1 MRSYIFTKLKSTIL
15 ILVLMIVSAQLLAQ
29 STTGIFFQAVARDN
43 YSNPAMNRK
52 IYVQSSIIQTTA
64 TGTKL
69 LIEEY
74 DVTTDGSGVFSISI
88 GNGKKVG
95 GTATGL
101 MSIDWSKGPFY
112 LNLKVAITPVATS
125 NGWDYTKEWTDMGTT
140 NFGAVPYA
148 LYSAS
153 TANIDTKL
161 NVSDTAAMLSGR
173 FAKDTIALS
182 NRINANATA
191 LNKEITRATAAENLK
206 LNISDTAAML
216 SAFARDTISIS
227 NRINANN
234 TALNNEVTRA
244 TAAENLKL
252 NILDTAAMLNGRFAK
267 DTIALSNRINDKENL
282 SNKSS
287 DANLGVSGN
296 DSIFFPTQRAVK
308 NYIHIKVNDFA
319 AQFSA
324 SGGVNDNSILT
335 RMIAEKNVTYSKM
348 QEVTQNKVLGNFTH
362 SPVGVVEEISTTGT
376 GNVVREN
383 SPFLTTPHIGA
394 ATGESLTVSGQLHST
409 VATGTSPFV
418 VTSTTPVA
426 NLSIGGNAATATS
439 VITNANLTGD
449 VTSIGNATS
458 IATNAVT
465 TAKVLNSNITYAKIQ
480 NVTTSD
486 KVLGRVASGAG
497 VVEEIPTIGTGNV
510 VRAISPILT
519 TPNIGAATGTSLTVS
534 GQLHSTA
541 AVGTAPFVV
550 TSTTE
555 VANLH
560 AATASTLNT
569 TSTGTN
575 SANLLNAKMADNDYF
590 RLQVGGTATNA
601 GYAEIATADDGTE
614 PIYVRQ
620 YTGNFVTKH
629 KEATLLDG
637 SGNTQF
643 PGIVAA
649 STFNSTVAT
658 GTAPFVVTSTTPVAN
673 LHAATASEISTSLTG
688 TNSADLI
695 RATIADNDYFRIH
708 VGGTAS
714 NAGYAEIATS
724 DDGNEPIY
732 VRQYTGNFSTKHKEA
747 TLLDVNGNTE
757 FPGIVSA
764 SSLKSTVATG
774 TAPFTVTS
782 TTPVANL
789 HAATVTTNAN
799 LTGDVISVGNATTV
813 GKINGIAL
821 AGLQTGILKNTIS
834 TGHPS
839 IAVAAD
845 FPILNQNTT
854 GTATNVTGVVAVL
867 NGGTGATSAAAA
879 RTNLGLIIG
888 TNVQAPLSFTT
899 PIVTTSNTISLKKAS
914 ATDSGYLSKED
925 FTSFHNMIAGKIDAT
940 QKGLALGVAT
950 LGSDGKVPSDQLPP
964 LTLTSVAVVATETA
978 MLALP
983 STVGTLAIRTDLSR
997 NFLLTATPAT
1007 TLGNWRELASST
1019 GVSSVN
1025 NLTGPSVV
1033 LTSDN
1038 IAEGTTNKYHTDARA
1053 RAAIN
1058 VSSPLSYSTST
1069 GTISMTAATSSVNG
1083 YLSAADFTTFHNKQ
1097 SAVTFGTGLTNSSGT
1112 ITVNTSQNIATLSN
1126 LTTNGIVTTTGAAGH
1141 LTVVP
1146 TLPVANG
1153 GTGTTTI
1160 TGIVKGNGT
1169 SVMTAAVAGTDYLT
1183 PTGSAA
1189 LLTNFPTLNQNTSGT
1204 AARVTTNANLTGD
1217 VTSVGNATT
1226 IAANAISYTKIQ
1238 NVSATDRVL
1247 GRVSTGAG
1255 AIEEI
1260 ATTGTGNVVR
1270 ATSPV
1275 LTTPNIGAATGTS
1288 LTVSGQLH
1296 STVATGSAPFSVAST
1311 TPVANLSIGG
1321 NAATATTVI
1330 TNANLLGD
1338 VTSVG
1343 NSTLIAANAVT
1354 TAKILNSNITYAKIQ
1369 NVSATNTVL
1378 GRVST
1383 GAGEIEEIATTGSGN
1398 VVRATSPV
1406 LTTPNIGAATGTS
1419 LTVSGQLHSTVAIG
1433 TAPFIVTSTTPV
1445 ANLQAATVTT
1455 NANLT
1460 GDVTSVGNAST
1471 IAANAVTTAKVLN
1484 SNITYAKIQNVSATD
1499 KILGRVSSGAGVVEE
1514 ISTTGSGTVVRST
1527 SPTLTTPILGEAT
1540 ATRLNLSGQLVSSVA
1555 TGTAPFVVLSTTTVA
1570 NLHAATASQIS
1581 TTTSGTNNADLLYS
1595 QMADN
1600 DFFRIRVGGTASNA
1614 GFVEIATADDGTE
1627 PIYVRQYTGVFGAL
1641 TRTATLLD
1649 GSGNTIFPG
1658 SVKATSFPTGSD
1670 ARIKK
1675 NISNSKYGLSTVLQ
1689 LRPVEYNLKSNDLKQ
1704 VGFIAQD
1711 VQKLIPEVVSGKE
1724 GDLEKGEILAISYGN
1739 LVPVLTKAIQEESA
1753 QKDKEIA
1760 ALKALLKSLEAR
1772 LKSLETIVNKK

>member
-1 MRSYIFTKLKSTIL
+1 MRSYILSKLKATVGL
-15 ILVLMIVSAQLLAQ
+15 LVIMIISSQAIAQ

-52 IYVQSSIIQTTA
+52 IYVQSSIIQNTA

-88 GNGKKVG
+88 GNGRKVG

-153 TANIDTKL
+153 TGNIDTKL
-161 NVSDTAAMLSGR
+161 NISDTAAMLNGR

-182 NRINANATA
+182 NRINANANA
-191 LNKEITRATAAENLK
+191 LNNEISRATAAENLK

-227 NRINANN
+227 NRINANT

-244 TAAENLKL
+244 TTAENLKL
-252 NILDTAAMLNGRFAK
+252 NFSDTAAMLNGRFAK
-267 DTIALSNRINDKENL
+267 DTIALSNRINEKENL

-287 DANLGVSGN
+287 DANLGVTGN

-319 AQFSA
+319 AQFNA

-362 SPVGVVEEISTTGT
+362 SPEGVVEEISTTGT
-376 GNVVREN
+376 GNVVRET

-409 VATGTSPFV
+409 VATGTAPFV
-418 VTSTTPVA
+418 VSSTTPVA
-426 NLSIGGNAATATS
+426 NLSIGGNAATATI
-439 VITNANLTGD
+439 VTTNANLTGE

-458 IATNAVT
+458 IAANAVT
-465 TAKVLNSNITYAKIQ
+465 TAKILNSNITYAKIQ
-480 NVTTSD
+480 NVTSSD
-486 KVLGRVASGAG
+486 RVLGRVASGGG

-510 VRAISPILT
+510 VRAISPIFT

-534 GQLHSTA
+534 GQLNSTVA
-541 AVGTAPFVV
+541 IGTAPFVV

-560 AATASTLNT
+560 AATASTINKSL
-569 TSTGTN
+569 TGTN
-575 SANLLNAKMADNDYF
+575 SANLLNAQMADNDYF
-590 RLQVGGTATNA
+590 RVQVGGTATNA

-637 SGNTQF
+637 SGNTNF

-695 RATIADNDYFRIH
+695 RATMADNDYFRIH

-732 VRQYTGNFSTKHKEA
+732 VRQYSGVFSTKVKEA
-747 TLLDVNGNTE
+747 TLLDASGNTE

-764 SSLKSTVATG
+764 NSFHSTVATG
-774 TAPFTVTS
+774 TAPFTVSS

-813 GKINGIAL
+813 EKINGIAL

-839 IAVAAD
+839 IAVPAD
-845 FPILNQNTT
+845 FPILNQSTT
-854 GTATNVTGVVAVL
+854 GTANNVTGIVAL
-867 NGGTGATSAAAA
+867 SNGGTGANSAAAA
-879 RTNLGLIIG
+879 RTNLGLVIG
-888 TNVQAPLSFTT
+888 TNVQAPLSFTS

-940 QKGLALGVAT
+940 QKGAVGGVAT
-950 LGSDGKVPSDQLPP
+950 LGSDGKVPSVQLPP
-964 LTLTSVAVVATETA
+964 LTLTSVAVVASQTA

-983 STVGTLAIRTDLSR
+983 STVGTLAIRTDETK
-997 NFLLTATPAT
+997 NFLLTAADAT
-1007 TLGNWRELASST
+1007 NLANWRELASSSG

-1025 NLTGPSVV
+1025 NLTGPNVV

-1038 IAEGTTNKYHTDARA
+1038 IAEGTTNKYHTDSRA

-1058 VSSPLSYSTST
+1058 VASPLSYSTST

-1189 LLTNFPTLNQNTSGT
+1189 LLTNFPILNQNTTGKAGT
-1204 AARVTTNANLTGD
+1204 VTTNANLTGD

-1255 AIEEI
+1255 TIEEI

-1270 ATSPV
+1270 ASSPV
-1275 LTTPNIGAATGTS
+1275 LTTPNIGAASGTS

-1296 STVATGSAPFSVAST
+1296 STVATGTAPFSVAST

-1330 TNANLLGD
+1330 TNANLIGDVTSIGNSTLIAANAVTTAKILNSTITYAKIQHVSASNTVLGRVSTGAGD
-1338 VTSVG
+1338 IEEIATTGTGNVVRASSPILTTPNIGAATGTSLTVSGQLHSTVATGTAPFVVTSTTPVANLQAATVTTNANLTGEVTSVG
-1343 NSTLIAANAVT
+1343 NASTIAANAVT

-1369 NVSATNTVL
+1369 NVSAT
-1378 GRVST
+1378 
-1383 GAGEIEEIATTGSGN
+1383 
-1398 VVRATSPV
+1398 
-1406 LTTPNIGAATGTS
+1406 
-1419 LTVSGQLHSTVAIG
+1419 
-1433 TAPFIVTSTTPV
+1433 
-1445 ANLQAATVTT
+1445 
-1455 NANLT
+1455 
-1460 GDVTSVGNAST
+1460 
-1471 IAANAVTTAKVLN
+1471 
-1484 SNITYAKIQNVSATD
+1484 D
-1499 KILGRVSSGAGVVEE
+1499 KILGRVSAGAGVVEE

-1527 SPTLTTPILGEAT
+1527 SPTLTTPILGDAT
-1540 ATRLNLSGQLVSSVA
+1540 ATKLNVSGQIISSLA
-1555 TGTAPFVVLSTTTVA
+1555 TGTAPFVVLSTTPVA

-1581 TTTSGTNNADLLYS
+1581 TTASGTNSSDLLYS

-1614 GFVEIATADDGTE
+1614 GFAEIATADDGNE
-1627 PIYVRQYTGVFGAL
+1627 PIYVRQYTGAFGAV

-1658 SVKATSFPTGSD
+1658 SVKSEGIISHIISKSSAYTLTNADEIVIVTATATITLPTAVNNTG
-1670 ARIKK
+1670 RTYTIKRYTTSG
-1675 NISNSKYGLSTVLQ
+1675 NTTINTTSGITIDGNTTYVL
-1689 LRPVEYNLKSNDLKQ
+1689 D
-1704 VGFIAQD
+1704 
-1711 VQKLIPEVVSGKE
+1711 
-1724 GDLEKGEILAISYGN
+1724 
-1739 LVPVLTKAIQEESA
+1739 
-1753 QKDKEIA
+1753 
-1760 ALKALLKSLEAR
+1760 
-1772 LKSLETIVNKK
+1772 VNKKAVKVVSDGANWYTIASF

>member
-1 MRSYIFTKLKSTIL
+1 MRSYILSKLKATVGL
-15 ILVLMIVSAQLLAQ
+15 LVIMIISSQAMAQ

-52 IYVQSSIIQTTA
+52 IYVQSSIIQNTA

-88 GNGKKVG
+88 GNGRKVG

-153 TANIDTKL
+153 TGNIDTKL
-161 NVSDTAAMLSGR
+161 NISDTATMLNGR

-182 NRINANATA
+182 NRINANANA
-191 LNKEITRATAAENLK
+191 LNNEISRATAAENLK

-227 NRINANN
+227 NRINANT

-244 TAAENLKL
+244 TKAENLKL
-252 NILDTAAMLNGRFAK
+252 NFSDTAAMLNGRFAK
-267 DTIALSNRINDKENL
+267 DTIALSNRINEKENL

-319 AQFSA
+319 AQFNA

-362 SPVGVVEEISTTGT
+362 SPEGVVEEISTTGT
-376 GNVVREN
+376 GNVVRET

-409 VATGTSPFV
+409 VATGTAPFV

-426 NLSIGGNAATATS
+426 NLSIGGNAATATI
-439 VITNANLTGD
+439 VTTNANLTGE

-458 IATNAVT
+458 IAANAVT
-465 TAKVLNSNITYAKIQ
+465 TAKILNSNITYAKIQ
-480 NVTTSD
+480 NVTSSD
-486 KVLGRVASGAG
+486 RVLGRVASGAG

-510 VRAISPILT
+510 VRAISPIFT

-534 GQLHSTA
+534 GQLNSTVA
-541 AVGTAPFVV
+541 IGTAPFVV

-560 AATASTLNT
+560 AATASTINKSL
-569 TSTGTN
+569 TGTN
-575 SANLLNAKMADNDYF
+575 SANLLNAQMADNDYF
-590 RLQVGGTATNA
+590 RVQVGGTATNA

-637 SGNTQF
+637 SGNT
-643 PGIVAA
+643 
-649 STFNSTVAT
+649 
-658 GTAPFVVTSTTPVAN
+658 
-673 LHAATASEISTSLTG
+673 
-688 TNSADLI
+688 
-695 RATIADNDYFRIH
+695 
-708 VGGTAS
+708 
-714 NAGYAEIATS
+714 
-724 DDGNEPIY
+724 
-732 VRQYTGNFSTKHKEA
+732 
-747 TLLDVNGNTE
+747 E

-764 SSLKSTVATG
+764 NSFHSTVATG
-774 TAPFTVTS
+774 TAPFTVSS

-813 GKINGIAL
+813 EKINGIAL

-839 IAVAAD
+839 IAVPAD
-845 FPILNQNTT
+845 FPILNQSTT
-854 GTATNVTGVVAVL
+854 GTANNVTGIVAL
-867 NGGTGATSAAAA
+867 SNGGTGATSAAAA
-879 RTNLGLIIG
+879 RTNLGLVIG
-888 TNVQAPLSFTT
+888 TNVQAPLSFTS

-940 QKGLALGVAT
+940 QKGVALGVAT
-950 LGSDGKVPSDQLPP
+950 LGSDGKVPSVQLPP
-964 LTLTSVAVVATETA
+964 LTLTSVAVVANEAA

-983 STVGTLAIRTDLSR
+983 STIGTLAIRTDVTK
-997 NFLLTATPAT
+997 NFLLTAADAT
-1007 TLGNWRELASST
+1007 TLANWRELASSSG

-1025 NLTGPSVV
+1025 NLTGPNVV

-1038 IAEGTTNKYHTDARA
+1038 IAEGTTNKYHTDSRA

-1058 VSSPLSYSTST
+1058 VASPLSYSTST

-1189 LLTNFPTLNQNTSGT
+1189 LLTNFPILNQNTTGKAGT
-1204 AARVTTNANLTGD
+1204 VTTNANLTGD

-1255 AIEEI
+1255 TIEEI

-1270 ATSPV
+1270 ASSPV
-1275 LTTPNIGAATGTS
+1275 LTTPNIGAASGTS

-1296 STVATGSAPFSVAST
+1296 STVATGTAPFSVAST

-1330 TNANLLGD
+1330 TNANLIGDVTSIGNSTLIAANAVTTAKILNSTITYAKIQHVSASNTVLGRVSTGAGD
-1338 VTSVG
+1338 IEEIATTGTGNVVRASSPILTTPNIGAATGTSLTVSGQLHSTVATGTAPFVVTSTTPVANLQAATVTTNANLTGEVTSVG
-1343 NSTLIAANAVT
+1343 NASTIAANAVT

-1369 NVSATNTVL
+1369 NVSAT
-1378 GRVST
+1378 
-1383 GAGEIEEIATTGSGN
+1383 
-1398 VVRATSPV
+1398 
-1406 LTTPNIGAATGTS
+1406 
-1419 LTVSGQLHSTVAIG
+1419 
-1433 TAPFIVTSTTPV
+1433 
-1445 ANLQAATVTT
+1445 
-1455 NANLT
+1455 
-1460 GDVTSVGNAST
+1460 
-1471 IAANAVTTAKVLN
+1471 
-1484 SNITYAKIQNVSATD
+1484 D
-1499 KILGRVSSGAGVVEE
+1499 KILGRVSAGAGVVEE

-1527 SPTLTTPILGEAT
+1527 SPTLTTPILGDASAT
-1540 ATRLNLSGQLVSSVA
+1540 KLSLSGQFVSSLA
-1555 TGTAPFVVLSTTTVA
+1555 TGTAPFVVLSTTPVA

-1581 TTTSGTNNADLLYS
+1581 ITASGTNSSDLLYS

-1614 GFVEIATADDGTE
+1614 GFAEIATADDGNE
-1627 PIYVRQYTGVFGAL
+1627 PIYVRQYTGVFGSI

-1670 ARIKK
+1670 VRIKK
-1675 NISNSKYGLSTVLQ
+1675 NITNSKYGLSAVLQ
-1689 LRPVEYNLKSNDLKQ
+1689 LRPVEYNLKSNDL
-1704 VGFIAQD
+1704 
-1711 VQKLIPEVVSGKE
+1711 
-1724 GDLEKGEILAISYGN
+1724 
-1739 LVPVLTKAIQEESA
+1739 
-1753 QKDKEIA
+1753 
-1760 ALKALLKSLEAR
+1760 
-1772 LKSLETIVNKK
+1772 